1 MQPAIH
7 LTAKLLQRCQRLGS
21 IEIIVH
27 VFFKASRNTIEHFLP
42 LSLSG
47 RSFRRALLKTLKQI
61 IEVVET
67 RSRLPESLIRKVDGA
82 AIVRRQQEKS
92 QDLGGDLRRGRK
104 FFEDLSDREKIAQRL

>member
-7 LTAKLLQRCQRLGS
+7 MTAKLLQCCQRRGS

-27 VFFKASRNTIEHFLP
+27 GLLKARRDMREHFLP
-42 LSLSG
+42 LSVSG
-47 RSFRRALLKTLKQI
+47 RSFRRAFLKTLKQI
-61 IEVVET
+61 IEVVEA

-92 QDLGGDLRRGRK
+92 QDLGGDLLRGRK